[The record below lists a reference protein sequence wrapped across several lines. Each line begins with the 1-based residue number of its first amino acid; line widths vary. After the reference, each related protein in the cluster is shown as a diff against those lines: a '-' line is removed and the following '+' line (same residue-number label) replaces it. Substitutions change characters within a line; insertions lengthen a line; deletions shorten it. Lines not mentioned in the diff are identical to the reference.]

1 MNQYSFS
8 KITISRELKSNATR
22 FEISANKPL
31 YCPLCSTPQ
40 DGILK
45 DGKYY
50 SRVNNLYY
58 VTFSYECSVCRN
70 TYLTIYDVDCDNKK
84 AEFEAFHPSI
94 FPGYFDDKLSKI
106 SERFIDMYNQALTC
120 ENSNHIEL
128 AAIGYRS
135 SLEYLIKDYAINEL
149 NEDKKSVGRMSLFDA
164 TSRFL
169 DPECVKSADVIR
181 ILGNDYTHF
190 ERKYPEYDFEILKA
204 YMEIF
209 IQQIRTKYMISHPPV
224 ARSGDQS

>member
-8 KITISRELKSNATR
+8 QIIISAELKNNVNKL
-22 FEISANKPL
+22 EVPANKPL
-31 YCPLCSTPQ
+31 YCPLCSMPQ
-40 DGILK
+40 SGMIK
-45 DGKYY
+45 EGKHF
-50 SRVNNLYY
+50 SRGNDLFY
-58 VTFSYECSVCRN
+58 VTFLYECSVCHN
-70 TYLTIYDVDCDNKK
+70 TYLTIYDVDCNNKK
-84 AEFEAFHPSI
+84 AEFKAFHPSI
-94 FPGYFDDKLSKI
+94 SPSYSNDMLSKI

-149 NEDKKSVGRMSLFDA
+149 NEDKKTVGRMSLFDA

-169 DPECVKSADVIR
+169 DPESVKSADVIR

>member
-1 MNQYSFS
+1 MSQYSFS
-8 KITISRELKSNATR
+8 KIIISKELRENVKAL
-22 FEISANKPL
+22 EISANKPL
-31 YCPLCSTPQ
+31 YCPLCSIPQ
-40 DGILK
+40 SGMLK
-45 DGKYY
+45 EGKYFLR
-50 SRVNNLYY
+50 SNNLFY
-58 VTFSYECSVCRN
+58 VTFFYECSVCHN
-70 TYLTIYDVDCDNKK
+70 TYLTIYDVDCNDKK
-84 AEFEAFHPSI
+84 AKFKAFHPSI
-94 FPGYFDDKLSKI
+94 SPSYFDDKLSKI

-149 NEDKKSVGRMSLFDA
+149 NEDKDSVGKMSLSNA
-164 TSRFL
+164 ISKYL
-169 DPECVKSADVIR
+169 DSEAVNSADVVR

-224 ARSGDQS
+224 ARSRDQS